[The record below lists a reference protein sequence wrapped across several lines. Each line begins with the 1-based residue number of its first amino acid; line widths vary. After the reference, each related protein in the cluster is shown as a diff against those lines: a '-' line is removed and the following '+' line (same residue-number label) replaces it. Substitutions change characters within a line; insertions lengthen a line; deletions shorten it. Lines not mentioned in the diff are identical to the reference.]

1 MLSITKTNSQN
12 LDFLKLVEALDK
24 ELAIRNGD
32 ANDFFAQYN
41 KVDFINYVIV
51 AYNNDI
57 PVGCGAIK
65 AYDEITMEIKRMYVS
80 QVMRGHGIAHKIL
93 SALEVWAHDLGFTRC
108 ILETGDDMA
117 SVICEFE
124 NGSEISDIK
133 ISSIVTIKG
142 ICTGI
147 LSDIVLTRCS
157 IKKS

>member
-65 AYDEITMEIKRMYVS
+65 EYDDTTMEIKRMYVS
-80 QVMRGHGIAHKIL
+80 QEMRGHGIAHKIL
-93 SALEVWAHDLGFTRC
+93 SALEDWAHDLGFTRC
-108 ILETGDDMA
+108 ILG
-117 SVICEFE
+117 
-124 NGSEISDIK
+124 
-133 ISSIVTIKG
+133 
-142 ICTGI
+142 TGI
-147 LSDIVLTRCS
+147 FTSTAIYHVTKCTDKIVPLSFQNQY
-157 IKKS
+157 

>member
-65 AYDEITMEIKRMYVS
+65 EYDDTTMEIKRMYVS
-80 QVMRGHGIAHKIL
+80 QEMRGHGIAHKIL
-93 SALEVWAHDLGFTRC
+93 SALEAWAHDLGFTRC
-108 ILETGDDMA
+108 ILETGDDMLPA
-117 SVICEFE
+117 VSLYKKC
-124 NGSEISDIK
+124 GYIK
-133 ISSIVTIKG
+133 IPNYGQYIDVTDSVCFEKYI
-142 ICTGI
+142 
-147 LSDIVLTRCS
+147 
-157 IKKS
+157 

>member
-51 AYNNDI
+51 AYNDNI

-65 AYDEITMEIKRMYVS
+65 VHDNTTMEIKRMYVS
-80 QVMRGHGIAHKIL
+80 QEMRGHGIAQKIL
-93 SALEVWAHDLGFTRC
+93 IALEAWAHDLGFTRC
-108 ILETGDDMA
+108 ILETGDDMLPA
-117 SVICEFE
+117 VSLYKKC
-124 NGSEISDIK
+124 GYIK
-133 ISSIVTIKG
+133 IPNYGQYVDVTDSVCFEKYI
-142 ICTGI
+142 
-147 LSDIVLTRCS
+147 
-157 IKKS
+157 